1 MKILERKELKL
12 SVIGRCP
19 HCGSKLE
26 LEKGDVWW
34 NSEID
39 GSTSPCVTCAVC
51 GKGFDVEG
59 WENINK
65 IL

>member
-1 MKILERKELKL
+1 MKILERKKL
-12 SVIGRCP
+12 SVIGTCP

-26 LEKGDVWW
+26 LEKEDIWW
-34 NSEID
+34 HQDID
-39 GSTSPCVTCAVC
+39 GCKSPCVTCAVC

-59 WENINK
+59 LSNIHK